1 MAVQG
6 SVTVGMIAS
15 FVNYSRQFSRPI
27 SQMAN
32 LVNTILS
39 AIAGAERVFAIM
51 DEQPDVT
58 NKPNALSVTKFAGD
72 VAFENVSF
80 GYTDEKMILKNVTLT
95 AKKGEMVALVGP
107 TGSGKTTIINLL
119 TRFYDIANGD
129 IKIDGRSI
137 SDYNIHDLRNRI
149 GIVLQDTYLF
159 SGTIADNIRFGR
171 LDASDEEVKSAA
183 KMANAHSFIKH
194 LPQQYDTVISAGGGN
209 LSEGQKQLLSIARAM
224 LSDCDILILDEA
236 TSNIDTKTEIDIQ
249 KGMSNLLKGKT
260 SFVIAHRLKTIENA
274 NQILVLKDGQI
285 IEKGNHHELLEKQGF
300 YHKLYTQQFTI

>member
-1 MAVQG
+1 
-6 SVTVGMIAS
+6 
-15 FVNYSRQFSRPI
+15 
-27 SQMAN
+27 
-32 LVNTILS
+32 
-39 AIAGAERVFAIM
+39 
-51 DEQPDVT
+51 
-58 NKPNALSVTKFAGD
+58 
-72 VAFENVSF
+72 
-80 GYTDEKMILKNVTLT
+80 
-95 AKKGEMVALVGP
+95 MVALVGP

-119 TRFYDIANGD
+119 TRFYDISNGD

-194 LPQQYDTVISAGGGN
+194 LPQQYNTVISAGGGN

-249 KGMSNLLKGKT
+249 RGMSNLLKGKQALSLPT
-260 SFVIAHRLKTIENA
+260 ALKRLKM
-274 NQILVLKDGQI
+274 QIKSLS
-285 IEKGNHHELLEKQGF
+285 
-300 YHKLYTQQFTI
+300 

>member
-80 GYTDEKMILKNVTLT
+80 GYNDEK
-95 AKKGEMVALVGP
+95 
-107 TGSGKTTIINLL
+107 
-119 TRFYDIANGD
+119 
-129 IKIDGRSI
+129 
-137 SDYNIHDLRNRI
+137 
-149 GIVLQDTYLF
+149 
-159 SGTIADNIRFGR
+159 
-171 LDASDEEVKSAA
+171 
-183 KMANAHSFIKH
+183 
-194 LPQQYDTVISAGGGN
+194 
-209 LSEGQKQLLSIARAM
+209 
-224 LSDCDILILDEA
+224 
-236 TSNIDTKTEIDIQ
+236 
-249 KGMSNLLKGKT
+249 
-260 SFVIAHRLKTIENA
+260 
-274 NQILVLKDGQI
+274 
-285 IEKGNHHELLEKQGF
+285 
-300 YHKLYTQQFTI
+300 

>member
-1 MAVQG
+1 
-6 SVTVGMIAS
+6 
-15 FVNYSRQFSRPI
+15 
-27 SQMAN
+27 MAN

-80 GYTDEKMILKNVTLT
+80 GYNDEKMILKDVTLT

-119 TRFYDIANGD
+119 TRFYDISNGD

-194 LPQQYDTVISAGGGN
+194 LPQQYNTVISAGGGN

-249 KGMSNLLKGKT
+249 RGMSNLLKGKT

-274 NQILVLKDGQI
+274 DQILVLKDGQI
-285 IEKGNHHELLEKQGF
+285 IEEGNHRELLEKQGF

>member
-80 GYTDEKMILKNVTLT
+80 GYNDEKMILKDVTLT

-119 TRFYDIANGD
+119 TRFYDISNGD

-194 LPQQYDTVISAGGGN
+194 LPQQYNTVISAGGGN

-249 KGMSNLLKGKT
+249 RGMSNLLKGKT

-274 NQILVLKDGQI
+274 DQILVLKDGQI
-285 IEKGNHHELLEKQGF
+285 IEEGNHRELLEKQGF

>member
-1 MAVQG
+1 
-6 SVTVGMIAS
+6 MIAS

-80 GYTDEKMILKNVTLT
+80 GYNDEKMILKDVTLT

-119 TRFYDIANGD
+119 TRFYDISNGD

-194 LPQQYDTVISAGGGN
+194 LPQQYNTVISAGGGN

-249 KGMSNLLKGKT
+249 RGMSNLLKGKT

-274 NQILVLKDGQI
+274 DQILVLKDGQI
-285 IEKGNHHELLEKQGF
+285 IEEGNHRELLEKQGF

>member
-1 MAVQG
+1 
-6 SVTVGMIAS
+6 
-15 FVNYSRQFSRPI
+15 
-27 SQMAN
+27 
-32 LVNTILS
+32 
-39 AIAGAERVFAIM
+39 
-51 DEQPDVT
+51 
-58 NKPNALSVTKFAGD
+58 
-72 VAFENVSF
+72 
-80 GYTDEKMILKNVTLT
+80 
-95 AKKGEMVALVGP
+95 MVALVGP